1 MSREETQRLRSSAL
15 YWSAAEA
22 LLLASQLPLARLP
35 SAAEVRQQ
43 RVSML
48 DRMVA
53 TARAARVPDADIA
66 EARYALVAF
75 MDEQILKSE
84 WAGRTEWMQ
93 EPLQLQLYREYTAGE
108 NFFVRLRSLLSTGN
122 RTFALEVYYLCLALG
137 FRGASGA
144 QGEGSSPSSFTDT
157 ARSVLAKTYPYSNHV
172 SPNARLRDH
181 ARPERHSRAPIIA
194 WVVACAALAGG
205 TYLGLH
211 WTIGRAVQ
219 STVEQVPAL
228 DARQP

>member
-1 MSREETQRLRSSAL
+1 MSREERQRLRSSAL

-22 LLLASQLPLARLP
+22 LSLASQLPLARLP
-35 SAAEVRQQ
+35 SPAELRQQ
-43 RVSML
+43 LVSLL

-53 TARAARVPDADIA
+53 TARSAGISDTEIS
-66 EARYALVAF
+66 EARYAMVAF

-108 NFFVRLRSLLSTGN
+108 NFFVRMRTLLSAGN

-144 QGEGSSPSSFTDT
+144 HGEGSSPSSFTDT
-157 ARSVLAKTYPYSNHV
+157 ARSVLAKAYPYSNHV
-172 SPNARLRDH
+172 SPNARLRDR
-181 ARPERHSRAPIIA
+181 ARAERHSRAPIIA
-194 WVVACAALAGG
+194 WVVACTALAAG
-205 TYLGLH
+205 TYFGLSWSMH
-211 WTIGRAVQ
+211 RVIQ
-219 STVEQVPAL
+219 STVEQVPTL
-228 DARQP
+228 DVSQP